1 MLPVSIFQNIIC
13 VQFLFKFRSELVSY
27 IPQPGGPLAL
37 PLGSVACGRHR
48 SCWSTAKTWI
58 SQGYWDLLISQ
69 NECNLWSIGVACVGG
84 QSTQVLKVCEEFG
97 VVFGLVVQAG
107 RRMSNW
113 RQTPPLNWLNC
124 LILPQVGKWLSWRFI
139 YIILELRFFS

>member
-37 PLGSVACGRHR
+37 GSVACGRHR

-58 SQGYWDLLISQ
+58 SPGYWDLLISQ

-107 RRMSNW
+107 RRMSN
-113 RQTPPLNWLNC
+113 
-124 LILPQVGKWLSWRFI
+124 
-139 YIILELRFFS
+139 